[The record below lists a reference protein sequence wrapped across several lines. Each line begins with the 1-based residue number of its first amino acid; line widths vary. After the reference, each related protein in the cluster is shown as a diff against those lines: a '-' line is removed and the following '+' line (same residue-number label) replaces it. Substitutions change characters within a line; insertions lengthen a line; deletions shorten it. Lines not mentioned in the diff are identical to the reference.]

1 MCLVSSPLSGW
12 ASAPQGGRRRER
24 SEAGLVLYRVL
35 GRMGTLAE
43 QLAPMGG
50 NDHGTTWHSDP
61 LGLPQVNNS
70 VEFLGERK
78 GYAPFSP
85 DENSLVLFDGR
96 AI

>member
-1 MCLVSSPLSGW
+1 MNTCLHIHLLLKTENWRPGT
-12 ASAPQGGRRRER
+12 R
-24 SEAGLVLYRVL
+24 SESLC
-35 GRMGTLAE
+35 
-43 QLAPMGG
+43 
-50 NDHGTTWHSDP
+50 HSDP
-61 LGLPQVNNS
+61 LGLPQVNDS

>member
-1 MCLVSSPLSGW
+1 M
-12 ASAPQGGRRRER
+12 
-24 SEAGLVLYRVL
+24 YRVP

-43 QLAPMGG
+43 PLVPMGG
-50 NDHGTTWHSDP
+50 NDHGTMWHSDP